1 MYLFHETLQKQQVYV
16 SVTLEHTQYLQAS
29 VNRVDKL
36 YSTLCHL

>member
-29 VNRVDKL
+29 RE
-36 YSTLCHL
+36 